1 MLKRIALTVVFVA
14 TAAFVG
20 TSVAKAQT
28 AGAKAKTIDVAPQ
41 APQGFCFPAGS
52 KC

>member
-20 TSVAKAQT
+20 TSVAKAQSGT
-28 AGAKAKTIDVAPQ
+28 KAKPVQIDTTAR
-41 APQGFCFPAGS
+41 GFCPNGMPH
-52 KC
+52 C

>member
-20 TSVAKAQT
+20 VSAAKAHSGTQT
-28 AGAKAKTIDVAPQ
+28 KTVQIDTTAK
-41 APQGFCFPAGS
+41 GFCPNGR
-52 KC
+52 C